1 MIELSISEPCR
12 AEAVVMDYDVAVD
25 AIQRQLIG

>member
-1 MIELSISEPCR
+1 MIELSISEPWR
-12 AEAVVMDYDVAVD
+12 EAVVMDYDVAFD